1 MACADRQ
8 GVAMV
13 PDQTASELLRVS
25 CRCPMATYLITGAN
39 RGIGYDYCR
48 QLQERGERVVAVCHR
63 EEIAEQIVKSLTHH
77 LGRRTFIDVIRSGSR
92 SRMSAPVTVG
102 MVPTMARRLERLG
115 PLRGATLLMEECHH
129 AGSNSWSDV
138 IEAIAPGRRCGF
150 TATPIRP
157 NGQGLGDQGG
167 FTRLHVGPQPAELM
181 AMGHLCRYRMFA
193 AEVEVAGKGLSRR
206 SGGDYKTR
214 ELEAAVNKSGI
225 NGEIVRDWLRYNPQ
239 RLRTIAVGVSVDHCH
254 AMAELYRAN
263 GIAAEVV
270 DGKTPK
276 GIRRAIFQRFRD
288 GVTTILCACAVVD
301 EGLDVPE
308 ATVLQLTRPT
318 YSIRLYRQLCGRVL
332 RTAPGKTMAIIID
345 HTDNWKRLPPPDYP
359 IEWEL
364 FMKRVEPSGAKQVN
378 PDSREIEITA
388 DQLSIAD
395 DESDD
400 GVWENGVELVEVTSS
415 MLLNSRPH
423 IACRLLNDRLA
434 SELALAGNGG
444 RQAASLR
451 PWLQRTQVL
460 SDELIHHL
468 GTALNMPPGWAAGQ
482 VMLNMMQSQ
491 QQVTAATKR
500 LQGGGL

>member
-1 MACADRQ
+1 
-8 GVAMV
+8 VA
-13 PDQTASELLRVS
+13 P
-25 CRCPMATYLITGAN
+25 TGAGKTVLMAETA
-39 RGIGYDYCR
+39 RR
-48 QLQERGERVVAVCHR
+48 SLARGERVVAVCHR
-63 EEIAEQIVKSLTHH
+63 EEIAEQIISAFTHH

-92 SRMSAPVTVG
+92 SRMNAPVTVG
-102 MVPTMARRLERLG
+102 MVPTMSRRLERLG
-115 PLRGATLLMEECHH
+115 ALQGATLLMDEAHH
-129 AGSNSWSDV
+129 AGSNSWDDV
-138 IEAIAPGRRCGF
+138 TQAIAPGLRCGF

-167 FTRLHVGPQPAELM
+167 FTRLHVGPHPAELM

-193 AEVEVAGKGLSRR
+193 AEVEVAGRGLSRR

-214 ELEAAVNKSGI
+214 DLEAAKSAAGI

-239 RLRTIAVGVSVDHCH
+239 RLRTIAVGVSVDDCH
-254 AMAELYRAN
+254 AMAKRYQAS

-276 GIRRAIFQRFRD
+276 GIRKAIFQRFRE

-308 ATVLQLTRPT
+308 ATVLQLTRAT
-318 YSIRLYRQLCGRVL
+318 HSIRLYRQLCGRVL
-332 RTAPGKTMAIIID
+332 RTAPGKGMAIIID

-364 FMKRVEPSGAKQVN
+364 FMKRAEQKPGSTQIN
-378 PDSREIEITA
+378 PVSREVEITA
-388 DQLSIAD
+388 DQLVAD
-395 DESDD
+395 DDND

-415 MLLNSRPH
+415 MLFNSRPH
-423 IACRLLNDRLA
+423 IARRLLNDRLA
-434 SELALAGNGG
+434 SELAAVGSGG
-444 RQAASLR
+444 RQAASLK

-460 SDELIHHL
+460 SDELIHGL
-468 GTALNMPPGWAAGQ
+468 GAALNMPPGWAAGQ

-500 LQGGGL
+500 LQGGVL

>member
-1 MACADRQ
+1 MLAGEVPCI
-8 GVAMV
+8 VA
-13 PDQTASELLRVS
+13 P
-25 CRCPMATYLITGAN
+25 TGAGKTVLMAETA
-39 RGIGYDYCR
+39 RR
-48 QLQERGERVVAVCHR
+48 SLARGERVVAVCHR
-63 EEIAEQIVKSLTHH
+63 EEIAEQIVGSMTHH
-77 LGRRTFIDVIRSGSR
+77 LGRCTFIDVIKSGSR

-115 PLRGATLLMEECHH
+115 PLRGATLLMDECHH
-129 AGSNSWSDV
+129 AGSASWSDV
-138 IEAIAPGRRCGF
+138 TEAITPGRRCGF

-157 NGQGLGDQGG
+157 NGQGLGDDGG
-167 FTRLHVGPQPAELM
+167 FTRLHVGPHPAELM

-193 AEVEVAGKGLSRR
+193 AEIEVAGKGLSRR

-214 ELEAAVNKSGI
+214 ELEAAVNKAGI

-254 AMAELYRAN
+254 AMAELYRAS

-270 DGKTPK
+270 DGSIRNK
-276 GIRRAIFQRFRD
+276 GIRKAIFQRFRE
-288 GVTTILCACAVVD
+288 GVTTILCAFAVVD

-332 RTAPGKTMAIIID
+332 RTAPGKTTAIIID

-364 FMKRVEPSGAKQVN
+364 YMKRVEPKPGSTQIN
-378 PDSREIEITA
+378 PDNREVEITT

-395 DESDD
+395 GGGND
-400 GVWENGVELVEVTSS
+400 GVWENGIELVEITSS
-415 MLLNSRPH
+415 MLFNSRPH
-423 IACRLLNDRLA
+423 IARRLLNDRLA
-434 SELALAGNGG
+434 SELASVGSGG

-460 SDELIHHL
+460 SDDLIHCL
-468 GTALNMPPGWAAGQ
+468 GTALNMPPGWASGQ

>member
-1 MACADRQ
+1 MLAGDVPCI
-8 GVAMV
+8 VA
-13 PDQTASELLRVS
+13 P
-25 CRCPMATYLITGAN
+25 TGAGKTVLLAEAA
-39 RGIGYDYCR
+39 RR
-48 QLQERGERVVAVCHR
+48 SLARGERVVAVCHR
-63 EEIAEQIVKSLTHH
+63 EEIAEQICSALTHH

-92 SRMSAPVTVG
+92 SRMNAPVTVG

-115 PLRGATLLMEECHH
+115 PLRGATLLMDECHH
-129 AGSNSWSDV
+129 AGSSSWGDV
-138 IEAIAPGRRCGF
+138 TEAIAPGRRCGF

-181 AMGHLCRYRMFA
+181 ALGHLCRYRMFA
-193 AEVEVAGKGLSRR
+193 AEVEVAGNGLARR
-206 SGGDYKTR
+206 SGGDYKTKD
-214 ELEAAVNKSGI
+214 LESAVSKSGI

-254 AMAELYRAN
+254 AMAELYRAS

-270 DGKTPK
+270 DGMTPK
-276 GIRRAIFQRFRD
+276 GIRRAIFQRFRE
-288 GVTTILCACAVVD
+288 GATTILCACAVVD

-332 RTAPGKTMAIIID
+332 RTAPGKDMAIIID

-364 FMKRVEPSGAKQVN
+364 FMKRPEQKPGSTQIN
-378 PDSREIEITA
+378 PASREVEITA
-388 DQLSIAD
+388 DQLSVAD
-395 DESDD
+395 DDND

-415 MLLNSRPH
+415 MLFNSRPH
-423 IACRLLNDRLA
+423 IARRLLNDRLA
-434 SELALAGNGG
+434 SELASVGNGN
-444 RQAASLR
+444 RQTASLK

-460 SDELIHHL
+460 SDELIHGL

-500 LQGGGL
+500 LQGGVL